1 MKRFAAALLVLA
13 LSTPALTHAQE
24 EAAPDGA
31 VLTVARQGAQEA
43 RTISG
48 ENFTGTVHVEWL
60 FQPEA
65 PARTSGAYVTFEPA
79 ARTNWHTH
87 VFGQTLIITG
97 GLGRVQR
104 WDGPVQEVQPGDVIR
119 IPPGV
124 KHWHGA
130 APEAAMTHL
139 SLVERADSATTE
151 WMEDVSDEQ
160 YAALPQ
166 EQEPEQTS
174 EETSDD
180 DEPSRAQQLMGDIAP
195 RLADLTDDVLYGQVW
210 PDSTLSPRDRSLV
223 TVSALV
229 AMNRPPQL
237 RSHLG
242 LALQNGVTED
252 ELVEAITHLAFYSG
266 WPNAVT
272 AIGVA
277 REVFEQR

>member
-1 MKRFAAALLVLA
+1 MLA

-24 EAAPDGA
+24 EVAPDGVA
-31 VLTVARQGAQEA
+31 LTVGRKGAQEA

-79 ARTNWHTH
+79 ARTDWHTH
-87 VFGQTLIITG
+87 ALGQTLIITEG
-97 GLGRVQR
+97 SGRVQR
-104 WDGPVQEVQPGDVIR
+104 WDGPVQEVHPGDVIQ

-139 SLVERADSATTE
+139 SIVERADSSTTE
-151 WMEDVSDEQ
+151 WMEDVTGEQ
-160 YAALPQ
+160 YAALQ
-166 EQEPEQTS
+166 GQTS
-174 EETSDD
+174 EETSGGDD
-180 DEPSRAQQLMGDIAP
+180 RPSRAQQLMGDIAP

-210 PDSTLSPRDRSLV
+210 SDPALSPRDRSLV

-229 AMNRPPQL
+229 AMNRPAQL

-242 LALQNGVTED
+242 LARRNGVTED

-277 REVFEQR
+277 REVFQED

>member
-1 MKRFAAALLVLA
+1 MTMNRLATALLMLA
-13 LSTPALTHAQE
+13 LFTPALTHAQE

-31 VLTVARQGAQEA
+31 ALTVARQGAQEA
-43 RTISG
+43 RTMSG

-79 ARTNWHTH
+79 ARTDWHTH
-87 VFGQTLIITG
+87 ALGQTLIITEG
-97 GLGRVQR
+97 SGRVQR
-104 WDGPVQEVQPGDVIR
+104 WDGPVQEVRPGDVIR

-151 WMEDVSDEQ
+151 WMEDVTGEQ

-166 EQEPEQTS
+166 EQTS
-174 EETSDD
+174 ED

-229 AMNRPPQL
+229 AMNRPAQL
-237 RSHLG
+237 RSHL
-242 LALQNGVTED
+242 ARARANGVTEE
-252 ELVEAITHLAFYSG
+252 ELVETITHLAFYSG

>member
-1 MKRFAAALLVLA
+1 MKRFATALLALA
-13 LSTPALTHAQE
+13 LFTPDLTHAQE
-24 EAAPDGA
+24 EAAPDGVA
-31 VLTVARQGAQEA
+31 LMVARQGAQEA
-43 RTISG
+43 QTMSG
-48 ENFTGTVHVEWL
+48 DNFTGTVHVEWA

-87 VFGQTLIITG
+87 VFGQTLIITEG
-97 GLGRVQR
+97 SGRVQR

-130 APEAAMTHL
+130 APDAAMTHL
-139 SLVERADSATTE
+139 SLVERADNSTTE
-151 WMEDVSDEQ
+151 WMEDVTDEQ

-166 EQEPEQTS
+166 EQTS
-174 EETSDD
+174 EDEQTSDD

-229 AMNRPPQL
+229 AMNRTAQL
-237 RSHLG
+237 RSHL
-242 LALQNGVTED
+242 ARARANGVTED
-252 ELVEAITHLAFYSG
+252 ELVETITHLAFYSG